1 MLTCILLSV
10 PKEHPDNT
18 ASFESLNDEK
28 KWKLSTGTIVEDVLY
43 NFSKQ
48 GIVDHPACSM
58 ILDLDD
64 TTYVKE
70 KLFTIQEIDE
80 MKKETSLNVSSR
92 IPQDL
97 VDYINHFNCDNLKDL
112 RTRLADTQDW
122 EKEEYDMNK
131 HHDLDWIKHTI
142 YSYIRLY
149 ESGELNTA
157 QKEQWYNK
165 HVWLPID
172 TVFDD
177 INSIH
182 IVA

>member
-43 NFSKQ
+43 NFSKRC
-48 GIVDHPACSM
+48 IVDHPACSM

-80 MKKETSLNVSSR
+80 MKKETPLNVSSR

-112 RTRLADTQDW
+112 RTRFAD
-122 EKEEYDMNK
+122 
-131 HHDLDWIKHTI
+131 I
-142 YSYIRLY
+142 
-149 ESGELNTA
+149 
-157 QKEQWYNK
+157 
-165 HVWLPID
+165 
-172 TVFDD
+172 
-177 INSIH
+177 
-182 IVA
+182 